1 MKQQTIVQFQHT
13 TKKIGRKTIV
23 SDLNFT
29 VPSGEIFGFLGP
41 NGAGKTT
48 TIRMMVGLIK
58 ISQGDILIKGHSI
71 SKQFEKAIRH
81 VGGIVENPDL
91 YKYLTG
97 YQNLKHYARM
107 VSGISKNRINEIVQ
121 SVGLKDSIHEKVSSY
136 SLGMRQRLGIAQA
149 LLHRPSLLILDEP
162 TNGLDPAGIRELR
175 HNLKELAHQEGVAVF
190 VSSHLLAEMQLMC
203 DKIAVLQKGQLV
215 SIENVHEFIAKD
227 NVSHVCLDVELS
239 QIELTKKLAAD
250 LSKTAVAGNKPNRLW
265 IQMTKTEVPELNKLL
280 VDNGVRVLSIHV
292 QEQTLEDKFLKMMEE
307 GQCSD

>member
-23 SDLNFT
+23 SDLNFA

-121 SVGLKDSIHEKVSSY
+121 NVGLTDSIHEKVSSY

-149 LLHRPSLLILDEP
+149 LLHHPSLLILDEP

-203 DKIAVLQKGQLV
+203 DKIAVLQKGKLV
-215 SIENVHEFIAKD
+215 SIENVHEFIAED
-227 NVSHVCLDVELS
+227 NVSRICLDVESS
-239 QIELTKKLAAD
+239 QIELAKMLVAD
-250 LSKTAVAGNKPNRLW
+250 LSKTAVVGSKPNQLW
-265 IQMTKTEVPELNKLL
+265 IQMNKDEVPELNKLL
-280 VDNGVRVLSIHV
+280 LENGVRVLSIHV

-307 GQCSD
+307 GQ

>member
-23 SDLNFT
+23 SDLNFA

-71 SKQFEKAIRH
+71 SNQFEKAIRH

-121 SVGLKDSIHEKVSSY
+121 NVGLTDSIHEKVSSY

-203 DKIAVLQKGQLV
+203 DKIAVLQKGKLV
-215 SIENVHEFIAKD
+215 SIENVHEFIAKE
-227 NVSHVCLDVELS
+227 NVSRVCLDVES
-239 QIELTKKLAAD
+239 PQIELAKMLVAD
-250 LSKTAVAGNKPNRLW
+250 LSKKAVAGSKPNQLW
-265 IQMTKTEVPELNKLL
+265 IQMNKDEVPELNKLL
-280 VDNGVRVLSIHV
+280 LENGVRVLSIHV

-307 GQCSD
+307 GQ